1 MTTLSPAE
9 PAPPSTL
16 FDNYTQVRP
25 RVPGRVWMALRLI
38 TLLLAAGEIALLL
51 LRPELGLALFWT
63 VAVPSLPALFAI
75 APGLWRQIC
84 PMAFVNQMPRL
95 WGRGLARSL
104 PVGWRYWSY
113 GVGIVG
119 LVVLVSLRA
128 PLFNHNGP
136 AVAGMCLAS
145 LALAFAGG
153 WVFKGRSG
161 WCGTFC
167 PLAPVQ
173 RSHGQAPLVLVR
185 NGYCPTCVGCQKNC
199 IDFNPRAAIFGDLN
213 DADPR
218 HGHQRTLFMSML
230 PGLIVGFYTQ
240 GDRLQA
246 GLGAYWLALGA
257 SMLLSSGLFM
267 ALRALFKTST
277 YRMLTLFGAAALL
290 LYYVFAGPVLVNGVA
305 TLAGLVA
312 PTALVEASRLIAVPI
327 VLALWRAAMA
337 AELEYT
343 RLEAGDTGV
352 RVDDS
357 RLRRPAASAAVPI
370 QITERQSGKRFAA
383 SGEQT
388 LLEAMEAAGVPID
401 FGCRSGLCGA
411 DPVAIVDGHEHL
423 DAPGDDELAT
433 LRRLGLAGRARLACS
448 ARACGAVTIDRR
460 PRSVPERLPAEPPPP
475 QVDLALAAGVQRV
488 VIVGNGIAGI
498 TVAETLRSLSA
509 SVEIDVVT
517 DESLHFY
524 NRMALGRIIY
534 NRRSMDGLFLVPEAW
549 YAENRVNV
557 WLNTVASTIDRDARL
572 LLLGTGEHLSYD
584 RLVLATGAAAAPPG
598 PGFSGFG
605 NSFLLRT
612 AVDAQAIRAT
622 VQRLGART
630 ALVIGGGVLGVEAAE
645 ALHHLGLQVTLL
657 HRGQRLMDRQLDDQ
671 GAQCLAG
678 YLAGSGIQVLTG
690 AQVAGFDG
698 DSLLRTLRLEDGR
711 QLAADVFVAC
721 AGIVPNVAL
730 ARAAGLDVARGICVD
745 AGMRSSDPA
754 ILAVGDV
761 AEPAAAGPTGLW
773 PVAVEQGRLAVATML
788 GQALQP
794 SEPRIVLQLKSE
806 GVDLRSFGDIG
817 TVPEGAQVLSA
828 DPGATAWWRLVV
840 RDERVR
846 AAVYVGP
853 PGSAKALTRLLQ
865 ADGALPEVLAALR
878 QGEATLAAGR

>member
-1 MTTLSPAE
+1 MTAAPDSE
-9 PAPPSTL
+9 PATTSAL
-16 FDNYTQVRP
+16 FDNYTKVVP
-25 RVPGRVWMALRLI
+25 KVPGRVWMALRLT

-51 LRPELGLALFWT
+51 LQPTLGLQLFWT
-63 VAVPSLPALFAI
+63 VVVPILPALFAI
-75 APGLWRQIC
+75 APGLWRQVC
-84 PMAFVNQMPRL
+84 PMAFVNQVPRML
-95 WGRGLARSL
+95 GRGLARSL
-104 PVGWRYWSY
+104 PAGWRFWSY
-113 GVGIVG
+113 AIGMAL
-119 LVVLVSLRA
+119 LVVLVALRA
-128 PLFNHNGP
+128 PLLNHDGP
-136 AVAGMCLAS
+136 AVAWMCLAS
-145 LALAFAGG
+145 LGLAFAGG

-185 NGYCPTCVGCQKNC
+185 NGYCPSCVGCQKNC
-199 IDFNPRAAIFGDLN
+199 FDFNPRAAIFGDLN
-213 DADPR
+213 DADAR
-218 HGHQRTLFMSML
+218 HSHQRMLFMSML

-246 GLGAYWLALGA
+246 GLGTYWLALGGC
-257 SMLLSSGLFM
+257 LLVSTGLFL
-267 ALRALFKTST
+267 ALRAMFKTST
-277 YRMLTLFGAAALL
+277 YRMVTLFGAAALL
-290 LYYVFAGPVLVNGVA
+290 LYYVFAGPVLVNGIA

-312 PTALVEASRLIAVPI
+312 PTALVEASRLVAVPI
-327 VLALWRAAMA
+327 VLGLWRAAMA
-337 AELEYT
+337 AEREYV
-343 RLEAGDTGV
+343 RLERGDAGV

-357 RLRRPAASAAVPI
+357 RLRRSSTGVAVPI
-370 QITERQSGKRFAA
+370 QITERRSGKRFAA
-383 SGEQT
+383 TGEQT

-401 FGCRSGLCGA
+401 FGCRAGLCGA
-411 DPVAIVDGHEHL
+411 DPVGIVEGHEHL
-423 DAPGDDELAT
+423 DVPGDDELAT
-433 LRRLGLAGRARLACS
+433 LRRLGLAGRARLACK
-448 ARACGAVTIDRR
+448 ARTCGEVTIDCN
-460 PRSVPERLPAEPPPP
+460 PRSVPERQPTEVLPPK
-475 QVDLALAAGVQRV
+475 VDQALAAGVQRV

-557 WLNTVASTIDRDARL
+557 WLNTVASRIDRDARL
-572 LLLGTGEHLSYD
+572 LHLGTGESLPYD

-605 NSFLLRT
+605 NSFVLRT

-622 VQRLGART
+622 AQRLGART

-645 ALHHLGLQVTLL
+645 ALHHLGLRVTLL
-657 HRGQRLMDRQLDDQ
+657 HRGNRLMDRQLDDQ
-671 GAQCLAG
+671 GAR
-678 YLAGSGIQVLTG
+678 YLATYLADSGIQVLTG
-690 AQVAGFDG
+690 VRMAGFDG
-698 DSLLRTLRLEDGR
+698 DTLLRVLRLEDGR

-721 AGIVPNVAL
+721 AGIVPNIAL
-730 ARAAGLDVARGICVD
+730 ARAAGLAVGRGVRVD
-745 AGMRSSDPA
+745 MGMRTSDPA

-761 AEPAAAGPTGLW
+761 AEPQAAGPTGLW
-773 PVAVEQGRLAVATML
+773 PVAVEQGRVAVASVL

-794 SEPRIVLQLKSE
+794 RESRIVLQLKSE
-806 GVDLRSFGDIG
+806 GVDLRSFGDVN

-828 DPGATAWWRLVV
+828 DGGATAWWRIVV
-840 RDERVR
+840 RDDHVQ

-853 PGSAKALTRLLQ
+853 PGSARTLTRLLQ
-865 ADGALPEVLAALR
+865 TDGALPELLAALR
-878 QGEATLAAGR
+878 QGDVAPVA